1 MRVCNLSSGSDGNI
15 TYIETQSAKILVD
28 IGLSCSEVQNRLKF
42 IGVEPSEITA
52 ILITHEH
59 SDHIKGLDVFVN
71 KFRPKVYVHYSSI
84 KGGLTIPQVED
95 RIVGETLKYH
105 IFDPRFKGVPSY
117 DKNGLLELSY
127 SKMKYYIECPFKYF
141 LCKILKID
149 EFDGNFDTEL
159 GTLFHKILEDSLD
172 KEIFLDNY
180 TQDLNEKFTTNKEQY
195 FALKCLPQIL
205 DVIKFNKEFDSTT
218 SFKTILG
225 EQEFKVNLDQ
235 NTIFTAQ
242 IDKLLYDE
250 ESKCVVVIDYK
261 TGDFSFDPKCA
272 TIGLHLQLPTYSLI
286 VKKVHPEFKTI
297 GMYIENILLK
307 KEDLKALNPYKLAG
321 LTNSDIPMIQLI
333 DPTFLQVDED
343 GKLITKSKFIRA
355 IQISQD
361 NIKKGLYNFTHP
373 TNLKTE
379 QEIQDLEQ
387 LTEQHIIEC
396 VKKIRSGAF
405 EISPIKD
412 NGLRIDACQNCK
424 FADVCCKTDANYRIM
439 NLKESEAK

>member
-1 MRVCNLSSGSDGNI
+1 MNE
-15 TYIETQSAKILVD
+15 TY
-28 IGLSCSEVQNRLKF
+28 N
-42 IGVEPSEITA
+42 
-52 ILITHEH
+52 
-59 SDHIKGLDVFVN
+59 
-71 KFRPKVYVHYSSI
+71 
-84 KGGLTIPQVED
+84 
-95 RIVGETLKYH
+95 
-105 IFDPRFKGVPSY
+105 
-117 DKNGLLELSY
+117 
-127 SKMKYYIECPFKYF
+127 KMKYYIECPFKYF
-141 LCKILKID
+141 LSKILKID

-159 GTLFHKILEDSLD
+159 GTLFHKILEDSLE
-172 KEIFLDNY
+172 KEIDLNNYLD
-180 TQDLNEKFTTNKEQY
+180 DLNEKFTTNKERY
-195 FALKCLPQIL
+195 FASKCLPQVL
-205 DVIKFNKEFDSTT
+205 DVIAFNKEFDSTT

-225 EQEFKVNLDQ
+225 EQEFKINLDA

-261 TGDFSFDPKCA
+261 TGDFTFNPELT
-272 TIGLHLQLPTYSLI
+272 TIGLHLQLPTYALI

-297 GMYIENILLK
+297 GMYIENILLN
-307 KEDLKALNPYKLAG
+307 KEALKALNPYKLAG

-355 IQISQD
+355 LQISQD
-361 NIKKGLYNFTHP
+361 NIKKGLYNFTYP

-379 QEIQDLEQ
+379 QEINDLEQ
-387 LTEQHIIEC
+387 LTQKHIIEC

-412 NGLRIDACQNCK
+412 NGLKIDACKNCK